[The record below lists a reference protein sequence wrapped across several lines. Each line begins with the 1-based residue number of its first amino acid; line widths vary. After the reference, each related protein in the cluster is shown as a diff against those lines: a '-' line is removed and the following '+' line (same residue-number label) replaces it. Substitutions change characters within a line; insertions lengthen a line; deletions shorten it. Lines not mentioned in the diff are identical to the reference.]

1 MNSNT
6 NNINNINNINSVAEI
21 ATIPFPRQCG
31 ETTTFYF
38 KNIHTVEKILIEIP
52 VDISITNF
60 IEHVKH
66 EARNVFNINRNQR
79 IEIVECGQ
87 GNQEISDEDAPALQR
102 DFNTTI
108 RRKYN
113 GHYTNIA
120 FYIRLL

>member
-6 NNINNINNINSVAEI
+6 NNINIVDQI

-31 ETTTFYF
+31 ETATFYF
-38 KNIHTVEKILIEIP
+38 KIVYTEQKVLIEIP
-52 VDISITNF
+52 LDISITNF
-60 IEHVKH
+60 IEHVKYV
-66 EARNVFNINRNQR
+66 ARNIFNININQR

-87 GNQEISDEDAPALQR
+87 GNEYIRDEEAPALQR

-113 GHYTNIA
+113 GVYTNKA